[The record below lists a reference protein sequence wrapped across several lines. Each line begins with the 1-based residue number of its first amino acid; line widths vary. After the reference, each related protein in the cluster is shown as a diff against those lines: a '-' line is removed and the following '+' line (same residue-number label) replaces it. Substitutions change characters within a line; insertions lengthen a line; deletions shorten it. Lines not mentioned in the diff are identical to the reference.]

1 MPATVC
7 VCVCVCVALSMLSSW
22 SVPKTPGQ
30 LAQISS
36 HRHCHCHCLR
46 KSCTD
51 CSSYSNPFKILSRA
65 KTQSHFGW
73 ANWSQKVRQCRR
85 CKFHDMERQEVGE
98 QEWKQWTRVKQ
109 AKHVIMTI
117 SLPAVSRCPPCLPA
131 CFPALGD
138 NTHATDGDVQV
149 QVLIRMP

>member
-1 MPATVC
+1 MY
-7 VCVCVCVALSMLSSW
+7 VCVCVALSMLSSW

-30 LAQISS
+30 LAQISR
-36 HRHCHCHCLR
+36 HRHCHCLR

-51 CSSYSNPFKILSRA
+51 CSSYSNPFKILSRG

-85 CKFHDMERQEVGE
+85 CKFHDMERQEAGE
-98 QEWKQWTRVKQ
+98 PEWKQWTRVKQ

-117 SLPAVSRCPPCLPA
+117 SLPAASRCPSCLPA
-131 CFPALGD
+131 LPSRFGRQHTCDRRRRASPSL
-138 NTHATDGDVQV
+138 N
-149 QVLIRMP
+149 